1 MQRNSSQQH
10 LSLLYSMRL
19 SIQRANQESII
30 SNKREKIPMMPWDL
44 SSHMLKWIQIK
55 TRMPIEIQMSL
66 TSRLMGKLLIKKT
79 INLLQLRIHKL
90 KVTPTSL
97 ESRHQDN
104 RLKRSKSS
112 LTWILP
118 IWINL
123 NSKGKKS

>member
-55 TRMPIEIQMSL
+55 TRMPIKIQMSL